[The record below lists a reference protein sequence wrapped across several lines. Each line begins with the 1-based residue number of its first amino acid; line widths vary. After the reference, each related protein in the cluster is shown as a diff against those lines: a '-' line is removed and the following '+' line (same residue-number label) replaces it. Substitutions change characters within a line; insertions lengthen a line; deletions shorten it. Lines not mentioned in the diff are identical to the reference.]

1 MPIRSQ
7 IRRDLHN
14 HIDDKLYKWVKDS
27 CALYE
32 IADLEGK
39 ECIADII
46 TSMFAGLGA
55 LAAAFDL
62 EPNKIAA
69 KLKLSLEISK
79 RKHDQIQNQKESQS

>member
-32 IADLEGK
+32 IADLKGT
-39 ECIADII
+39 ECVADII

-55 LAAAFDL
+55 LAAAFNLD
-62 EPNKIAA
+62 PNKVTA

-79 RKHDQIQNQKESQS
+79 RKHDQNQKESHS